1 MPIRFGFN
9 ASNELRAV
17 YYFSVMCLLG
27 LLHMKFTFMLQ
38 ESQISVSTFRMPNM
52 TSFPPEL
59 YNDIPHDDCRCSV
72 SPVEKCLT
80 DRQLKETRIILLI
93 IFVLQVYLLWE
104 YLSLSGDQIYIFA
117 YAYWTASM
125 FIFFG
130 ISVMIHRSNYYY
142 DLTSI
147 SLLRMGLLLFILV
160 IRHVMPKD

>member
-9 ASNELRAV
+9 ASNELSAV
-17 YYFSVMCLLG
+17 HYFSAMCLLG
-27 LLHMKFTFMLQ
+27 FIHLNFTFMLQ
-38 ESQISVSTFRMPNM
+38 ESQISVSMFQMPNM

-59 YNDIPHDDCRCSV
+59 YNDIPYDDCRCSV
-72 SPVEKCLT
+72 APVEKCLT
-80 DRQLKETRIILLI
+80 DRQLKGSRIILLI

-117 YAYWTASM
+117 YAYWTVSL
-125 FIFFG
+125 FIFFS

-142 DLTSI
+142 DLTTNA
-147 SLLRMGLLLFILV
+147 LLCMGLFLFIII